1 MKRRS
6 ITLGVEQVAE
16 LMQRLSKTEGL
27 LEKLGIDF
35 DVIPSPEEVFSTNVV
50 NRTQKH
56 QGKLASHGLKR
67 QRVQELEVELMDASL
82 PDRKRRRTEDYLLK
96 AQERLRAS
104 TEQLEKASAV
114 TAKTKPSKQR
124 KYGQVSREQWKKWR
138 LRARNRHRMVANR
151 LFYPPPD
158 ARKHWNG
165 VITNDG
171 ISCSWRLRAHKR
183 HQIKHRVVPSTYPKA
198 NTKAKKKKTTA
209 TQIEIVPRSSLGP
222 NAPQTRPKEYGT
234 HGDTV
239 WIEPGPL
246 TIIAVDPGHATLV
259 DTVRYHPDGVH
270 VESLPFDASRSLQ
283 RRHRLQQKL
292 ASQDRTHF
300 SLTNV
305 HWQVLCGRRT
315 AKDRM
320 QHLMKKMDLQPAID
334 LLAQSSSRVATSVA
348 YMEYLHARLATL
360 DTMKRL
366 ALVRAQ
372 APQPRHPVDGS
383 SSATF

>member
-35 DVIPSPEEVFSTNVV
+35 DVIPSPEEVFSTNVL

-82 PDRKRRRTEDYLLK
+82 PDRKRRRMEDYLLN

-114 TAKTKPSKQR
+114 TAKKRPPKQR
-124 KYGQVSREQWKKWR
+124 KYGQVSREQWKKC
-138 LRARNRHRMVANR
+138 HRMVANR

-165 VITNDG
+165 VITTDG
-171 ISCSWRLRAHKR
+171 ISCSW

-222 NAPQTRPKEYGT
+222 TVPQTRPKEYGT

-239 WIEPGPL
+239 WIEPGP
-246 TIIAVDPGHATLV
+246 P
-259 DTVRYHPDGVH
+259 
-270 VESLPFDASRSLQ
+270 
-283 RRHRLQQKL
+283 KL
-292 ASQDRTHF
+292 AHRC
-300 SLTNV
+300 LT
-305 HWQVLCGRRT
+305 L
-315 AKDRM
+315 
-320 QHLMKKMDLQPAID
+320 
-334 LLAQSSSRVATSVA
+334 
-348 YMEYLHARLATL
+348 
-360 DTMKRL
+360 
-366 ALVRAQ
+366 
-372 APQPRHPVDGS
+372 
-383 SSATF
+383 